1 MKTTNKI
8 SKIPPL
14 WAQVS
19 VAIEWVT
26 LEFST
31 GTNSELV
38 ANASP
43 KVEQSN
49 CEREPTN
56 DVISSSSGSIF
67 SKVPN
72 ISLCLYRARS
82 APEYSD
88 NLRKFPKF
96 SRTRRPHR
104 NKRQKQKLMNWIF
117 PLSVSQSV
125 KSVSL
130 LAANRMAPTTPTST
144 RSLQLVADWST
155 LIGVTCF
162 GRYISLASRSRSQP
176 GDSQCASMSPFAPL
190 CAAVYFP
197 PFRAFPRGVTSFF
210 SKFSILFSE

>member
-1 MKTTNKI
+1 M
-8 SKIPPL
+8 
-14 WAQVS
+14 
-19 VAIEWVT
+19 
-26 LEFST
+26 
-31 GTNSELV
+31 

-125 KSVSL
+125 SQVSESFGRQPNGSNDSNINSKPSARGGLIHFNRRHVFRSLYFIGFSLSLSAWRLSMRLYESVCAPMRRRLLSTFSRLSEGRDKLFLQIFHSL
-130 LAANRMAPTTPTST
+130 LRVV
-144 RSLQLVADWST
+144 QLNQ
-155 LIGVTCF
+155 
-162 GRYISLASRSRSQP
+162 ISILYSRSKLYSDFVCQ
-176 GDSQCASMSPFAPL
+176 F
-190 CAAVYFP
+190 
-197 PFRAFPRGVTSFF
+197 
-210 SKFSILFSE
+210 